1 MKDVLFLG
9 YETSTKCETSTSG
22 ATDLS
27 QAPSLAQGGGFP
39 SIDGDRLLLAGF
51 AGPQETSA
59 RPVRRA
65 GIQNVRMRH
74 MLDRLALVRLVR
86 LVGIV
91 GLVDLVGFVGVRGAG
106 LEVGRSV
113 RRYH

>member
-1 MKDVLFLG
+1 M
-9 YETSTKCETSTSG
+9 

-39 SIDGDRLLLAGF
+39 SIDGDRLLLTGL
-51 AGPQETSA
+51 AGPQETPA
-59 RPVRRA
+59 RPMRRA
-65 GIQNVRMRH
+65 GVQNMRMGH
-74 MLDRLALVRLVR
+74 MLDRLALVRLAR
-86 LVGIV
+86 LVGLV
-91 GLVDLVGFVGVRGAG
+91 GLVNLVGLVSVRGAG